1 MAHLYGGQSEYLISS
16 EKKNQQKVNHYALVG
31 LLLFV
36 AVLIYALVYRS
47 GLLKFSI
54 LLIIVDIIAI
64 IFFLPKLGRY
74 GSVRDNFHNG
84 HKAEGRAWYLL
95 KRLPYQFHVFQ
106 DIKEINGLWGNID
119 FVVVGPTGVYTVE
132 VKSHKGVIRFD
143 GSDLTRNWR
152 RFAEKNFL
160 KQAKGQA
167 YAVNDFIKTEVSK
180 EVWVKPLVVFTSSVA
195 YVRVGATEVSG
206 ACVLHGNNLAHFI
219 QSQRVILS
227 NSEIEKIISAFC
239 GAGFCIK

>member
-16 EKKNQQKVNHYALVG
+16 ERKNQQRINHYALVG

-36 AVLIYALVYRS
+36 AVLIYTFVYRS

-64 IFFLPKLGRY
+64 IFFLPKLGLY
-74 GSVRDNFHNG
+74 GAVRDNFHNG
-84 HKAEGRAWYLL
+84 HRAEGRAWYLL
-95 KRLPYQFHVFQ
+95 RRLSHQFHVFQ
-106 DIKEINGLWGNID
+106 DIKDINRLWGNID

-152 RFAEKNFL
+152 RFTEKNFL

-167 YAVNDFIKTEVSK
+167 YSINDFIKTKIVEDL
-180 EVWVKPLVVFTSSVA
+180 WIKPLIVFTSSVA
-195 YVRVGATEVSG
+195 YVRVGTTEVSG
-206 ACVLHGNNLAHFI
+206 VHVLHGNNFI
-219 QSQRVILS
+219 QFIQNQRVILS
-227 NSEIEKIISAFC
+227 DSEIKKIISAFC